1 LRAPNL
7 LLLDEPTNHLDLA
20 SIDALLKALESYQG
34 TILFVAHD
42 HYFLKSLTTK
52 VAWPS
57 EKDFRIYPGGYEE
70 YLWAR
75 AHRSAD
81 FDPGSRSPM
90 PQPALTDT
98 EPPAVE
104 EELRPGQAA
113 REERRFRQRA
123 AVKREREIRE
133 LENRIHELE
142 ERRKRFEKALA
153 EPEFCKD
160 PTRSQPY
167 LNGHRETVEELDA
180 LYARW
185 MELDD
190 GEREAPGER

>member
-1 LRAPNL
+1 
-7 LLLDEPTNHLDLA
+7 LDLA
-20 SIDALLKALESYQG
+20 SVDALLTALESYQG

-42 HYFLKSLTTK
+42 HYFLRSLTTK

-70 YLWAR
+70 YLWAHT
-75 AHRSAD
+75 HRPAD
-81 FDPGSRSPM
+81 FDPGNKSPM
-90 PQPALTDT
+90 PQPALADT
-98 EPPAVE
+98 SPPTVE
-104 EELRPGQAA
+104 GKVQPGQAA
-113 REERRFRQRA
+113 REERRFQQRA

-153 EPEFCKD
+153 EPEFFKD

-167 LNGHRETVEELDA
+167 LNGHRETVEELEG

-190 GEREAPGER
+190 GEHGAPGGT